1 MDPYAAGVARNR
13 SGQAVL
19 AQGECPGT
27 AHRLINAQR
36 TACRTGLTELDDQL
50 ATLPSTDCYGW
61 LVYEFHRTHIAAL
74 LAWLDTCT
82 ATLAPGA
89 ASILVVPTL
98 VRRYLNRLVRSLVL
112 VIVLALLAACG
123 GTAPSGG
130 GAAASPAASTAA
142 ASTDAVA
149 SAAASVAEPEHVRR
163 GGPGGQRLS

>member
-1 MDPYAAGVARNR
+1 MDPTPPASARNR

-19 AQGECPGT
+19 AQSECPRA

-82 ATLAPGA
+82 AKL
-89 ASILVVPTL
+89 
-98 VRRYLNRLVRSLVL
+98 
-112 VIVLALLAACG
+112 
-123 GTAPSGG
+123 
-130 GAAASPAASTAA
+130 SPAPHPS
-142 ASTDAVA
+142 
-149 SAAASVAEPEHVRR
+149 
-163 GGPGGQRLS
+163 